1 MFSTCHVEKV
11 CVKQI
16 DPLLRAARRHDPKR
30 DHLLCME
37 SYSIAGLIFYFTHI
51 ENYSAKV
58 IRMGA
63 NR

>member
-1 MFSTCHVEKV
+1 M
-11 CVKQI
+11 KQI